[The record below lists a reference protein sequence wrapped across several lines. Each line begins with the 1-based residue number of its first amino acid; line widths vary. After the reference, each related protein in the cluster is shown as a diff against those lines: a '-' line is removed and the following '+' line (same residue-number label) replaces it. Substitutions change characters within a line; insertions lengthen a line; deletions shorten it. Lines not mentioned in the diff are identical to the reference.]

1 MTHNIRDYIAENYPD
16 ADILLADG
24 FDEAFV
30 GVSSSAIKNPVAVY
44 SRARCVE
51 ILSRDMSV
59 EDAEEYFE
67 FNVASAYVG
76 ENTPHFIDMYV
87 TERST
92 TSVESVEKPEEAF
105 YFAKDGNYGS
115 AEGLLVVDTEAFT
128 EIDWETIE
136 DSLDSDRVATVRAII
151 NDADGESVFEL

>member
-1 MTHNIRDYIAENYPD
+1 MTRNIKDYIAENYPD
-16 ADILLADG
+16 SDILLADG

-30 GVSSSAIKNPVAVY
+30 GVSSSAIKNSVAVY

-76 ENTPHFIDMYV
+76 ENTPHFIDLYV
-87 TERST
+87 PERSNNT
-92 TSVESVEKPEEAF
+92 GESVEKPEDAF

-115 AEGLLVVDTEAFT
+115 AEDLLVVDTVAFT

-136 DSLDSDRVATVRAII
+136 DSSDSDRLDTVRDII
-151 NDADGESVFEL
+151 NDADGECVFEL